1 MEGRLDTFFLTV
13 LLDNYVLTPED
24 NWKIV
29 LRFKY
34 VIDSYVAHIKFKLCG
49 FFPLDYSSH
58 KTCQSNKLQEK
69 VSTTLVPSFHH
80 LPRLS
85 LDD

>member
-1 MEGRLDTFFLTV
+1 MEGSLDTFFLTV

-34 VIDSYVAHIKFKLCG
+34 VIDSYVAHIKFKLYG
-49 FFPLDYSSH
+49 FFF
-58 KTCQSNKLQEK
+58 T
-69 VSTTLVPSFHH
+69 
-80 LPRLS
+80 RL
-85 LDD
+85 

>member
-1 MEGRLDTFFLTV
+1 MKTSSESFMEGRLDTFFLTV

-49 FFPLDYSSH
+49 FF
-58 KTCQSNKLQEK
+58 
-69 VSTTLVPSFHH
+69 ST
-80 LPRLS
+80 RL
-85 LDD
+85 

>member
-13 LLDNYVLTPED
+13 LLDNYVLTPKD

-34 VIDSYVAHIKFKLCG
+34 VIDSYAAHIKFKLYG
-49 FFPLDYSSH
+49 FF
-58 KTCQSNKLQEK
+58 
-69 VSTTLVPSFHH
+69 STIL
-80 LPRLS
+80 
-85 LDD
+85 

>member
-1 MEGRLDTFFLTV
+1 MEGSLDTFFLTV

-24 NWKIV
+24 SWKIV

-34 VIDSYVAHIKFKLCG
+34 VIDSYVAHIKFKLYG
-49 FFPLDYSSH
+49 FFSLDYSSH
-58 KTCQSNKLQEK
+58 KTCQSNKPQVK
-69 VSTTLVPSFHH
+69 VSTTPVPSFHH
-80 LPRLS
+80 LPQFS